1 MSVKRFLVTFLAVL
15 ALLFGFLLFGGSLF
29 LGSFEGQLGLTA
41 LVITVLV
48 LAFESQ
54 DRQTEA
60 LEARVRALEE
70 RLAGGPEPPP
80 EETPEES
87 PAGKEENP

>member
-54 DRQTEA
+54 ARHVEA
-60 LEARVRALEE
+60 LEARLQALEE
-70 RLAGGPEPPP
+70 RLA
-80 EETPEES
+80 EETENKEES
-87 PAGKEENP
+87 T